1 MFTSPRS
8 GESSR
13 SASWTGRSSS
23 SAFSLSVLW
32 SSMHPVSPAPPL
44 AVTVLIPDTPRM
56 FHSAGAN
63 VAILPKDSS
72 PAGNDA
78 VTPRTNVAVL
88 PVPPDA
94 VPRWRVCL
102 PKASAF

>member
-1 MFTSPRS
+1 MFTSPRN

-23 SAFSLSVLW
+23 SAFSWSVLW
-32 SSMHPVSPAPPL
+32 SSMHQISPAPPL
-44 AVTVLIPDTPRM
+44 AVTVLIPDTPGM

-78 VTPRTNVAVL
+78 VTVRTNVAVL
-88 PVPPDA
+88 PVSPDA
-94 VPRWRVCL
+94 VPRRGAAL

>member
-23 SAFSLSVLW
+23 SAFSWSVLW
-32 SSMHPVSPAPPL
+32 SSMHPISPAAPL

-56 FHSAGAN
+56 FHNAGAN

-72 PAGNDA
+72 LAGNDA
-78 VTPRTNVAVL
+78 VTLRMNVAVL

-94 VPRWRVCL
+94 VSRWRVSR